1 MEINEDN
8 RDDVLEQIKKIAS
21 NTLEK
26 HLRGQGYYQDWAK
39 RWGNNIIQEIE
50 KQLKEIFEEK
60 YGIIIAFYMSDTTAY
75 VSNHKCVYY
84 SSTDFYFIVPYNTK
98 FFYSEVRV
106 FLTKI
111 RKKLNNFIDFI
122 NPELSFRIN
131 QKMVEHLDR
140 RKFIFDKMQGIVE
153 NIAIQ
158 VNNILLEKKDMPC
171 SYHICFINELP
182 TKGLY
187 FTYKAI
193 NLEYAPVFC
202 TFTTPTCA
210 CHTYLFMVNN

>member
-50 KQLKEIFEEK
+50 KQLKDIFEEK

-140 RKFIFDKMQGIVE
+140 RKFIFDKMEGIVE

-158 VNNILLEKKDMPC
+158 VNNILLEKK
-171 SYHICFINELP
+171 
-182 TKGLY
+182 K
-187 FTYKAI
+187 
-193 NLEYAPVFC
+193 YA
-202 TFTTPTCA
+202 
-210 CHTYLFMVNN
+210 LFLSHMFY